1 MTIRVLARAV
11 ARPESRSALRAALT
25 ENMLASRLEAG
36 CVRYELAQSTTEP
49 DEFVTL
55 EEWRTEADVAAHLKT
70 PHVQALLA
78 KALALL
84 AAPPDIRTYRTL
96 PDRAE

>member
-11 ARPESRSALRAALT
+11 ARPESRTALRAALT
-25 ENMLASRLEAG
+25 ENVLASRREAG

-55 EEWRTEADVAAHLKT
+55 EEWRTEADVATHMKT
-70 PHVQALLA
+70 PHVQKLLA
-78 KALALL
+78 TVATLL
-84 AAPPDIRTYRTL
+84 AAPPDIRSYRTL